1 MKSLTTSEDLKELYE
16 KDFYLWVYE
25 NLRLLREGKYD
36 QVDWEHLLEEIED
49 MGISER
55 KSLRSYIEVIL
66 EHIYKLDSLR
76 RYSKYDTD
84 IRQGG
89 RGWEKSIINAS
100 RKVNVIVRDN
110 PSLLQHLEDITRDA
124 WEIVRGEIMDFI
136 KFLEMDGIIDSKTK
150 RELLRNIPEELPYT
164 MEEIADRITELTEDD
179 NNAFAQYI
187 RKYKKGQKPGEP

>member
-66 EHIYKLDSLR
+66 EHMYKLDSLR

-150 RELLRNIPEELPYT
+150 RELLRSIPEELPYT
-164 MEEIADRITELTEDD
+164 MEEIADRITELTEDE
-179 NNAFAQYI
+179 NHAFAQYI